1 MRPRGQS
8 GDLLMAGTGTG
19 AAARCAGGEGS
30 PTARPVLP
38 TPVPTRLPRVPAS
51 SRAVPD
57 SHPVERRFSCG
68 NRVPGRDKSRGN
80 LWQSQVAPAAREGA
94 AGQSPPCCGA
104 WGRGLTCPD
113 RAVPLLPRAPSVAG
127 ARAGGV
133 PTMVFCRVVLNDITC
148 IGL

>member
-8 GDLLMAGTGTG
+8 GDLLAAGTGTG

-30 PTARPVLP
+30 PMARPVP
-38 TPVPTRLPRVPAS
+38 PAPVPTRLPRVPPG

-57 SHPVERRFSCG
+57 SCPVEQRFPCG
-68 NRVPGRDKSRGN
+68 NRVPGRDKSCGN
-80 LWQSQVAPAAREGA
+80 LWRSQGAPTAREGA
-94 AGQSPPCCGA
+94 AGQRPPCCGA

-133 PTMVFCRVVLNDITC
+133 PAMVFPQVVLNDVTC
-148 IGL
+148 VGL